1 MSTLLHLTTSHNL
14 SLIFAIKRV
23 ISKEALLKI
32 EDDGTIEYMQG
43 LLEIQK
49 DHGHENTENLYKD
62 NVSLEHLKNL

>member
-43 LLEIQK
+43 LLEIQNIPK
-49 DHGHENTENLYKD
+49 TLSNF
-62 NVSLEHLKNL
+62 